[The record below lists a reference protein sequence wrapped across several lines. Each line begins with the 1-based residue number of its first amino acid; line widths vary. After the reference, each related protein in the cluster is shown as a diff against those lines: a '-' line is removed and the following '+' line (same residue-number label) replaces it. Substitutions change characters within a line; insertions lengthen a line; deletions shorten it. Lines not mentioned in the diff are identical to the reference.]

1 MVSAE
6 TILENASNLINE
18 EGLGM
23 AKRGRPAKVLIT
35 KVAKTIRNKRPQ
47 TTAENI
53 AAAVLTTATVLWVL
67 ETLGQDDDA
76 RSTVDQMG
84 NDLLNPNDL
93 NRMLEVIATGLRA
106 LLED

>member
-1 MVSAE
+1 MCYC
-6 TILENASNLINE
+6 
-18 EGLGM
+18 
-23 AKRGRPAKVLIT
+23 
-35 KVAKTIRNKRPQ
+35 
-47 TTAENI
+47 TT
-53 AAAVLTTATVLWVL
+53 VLTTATVLWVL

>member
-35 KVAKTIRNKRPQ
+35 KVAKTVRNKL
-47 TTAENI
+47 
-53 AAAVLTTATVLWVL
+53 V
-67 ETLGQDDDA
+67 
-76 RSTVDQMG
+76 G
-84 NDLLNPNDL
+84 NWYS
-93 NRMLEVIATGLRA
+93 
-106 LLED
+106 

>member
-53 AAAVLTTATVLWVL
+53 AAAVLLCCSFRSHYYDFKL
-67 ETLGQDDDA
+67 ELIRKDKFYF
-76 RSTVDQMG
+76 V
-84 NDLLNPNDL
+84 
-93 NRMLEVIATGLRA
+93 
-106 LLED
+106 